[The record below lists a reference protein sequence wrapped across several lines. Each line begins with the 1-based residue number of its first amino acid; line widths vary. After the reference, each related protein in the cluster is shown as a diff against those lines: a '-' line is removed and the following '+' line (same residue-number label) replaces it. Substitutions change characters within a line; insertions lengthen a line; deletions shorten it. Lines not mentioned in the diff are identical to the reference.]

1 MPARTIDSSDLAE
14 LRSPR
19 PGGVRRSR
27 IDRLLVLVVLIA
39 IWVSLSAAFGVYWVG
54 SPWGVATGLGS
65 AVWSDLWQALAYV
78 LGPTWSE
85 SELGAMTRPGDMGL
99 QGQLQ
104 GRILVHASYTLLEAA
119 AGFFLGAIPA
129 AALPF
134 LLRRLPMVTAII
146 DPFMVGGYGA
156 PKLALAPLFIL
167 WFGIGI
173 ESKIALVAITVFFIV
188 YFSALAGIRALDA
201 KLVQMAQVA
210 GASERAV
217 ARHIVF
223 PGAVPYIFTGFRI
236 AMPYSIGGAVIAE
249 LISANRGLGYLIQ
262 LGANNF
268 DTTGI
273 FIALVAVTCIVFLGN
288 WSVDLV
294 ERWLLRWRPPAD
306 ARTEL
311 GS

>member
-1 MPARTIDSSDLAE
+1 MATWQQTESPDPARQARIAAS
-14 LRSPR
+14 LRAR
-19 PGGVRRSR
+19 G
-27 IDRLLVLVVLIA
+27 DQVLVMVVLLA
-39 IWVSLSAAFGVYWVG
+39 IWQGLSLAFGTYWIG
-54 SPWGVATGLGS
+54 SPWGVATR
-65 AVWSDLWQALAYV
+65 LASGV
-78 LGPTWSE
+78 LNGE
-85 SELGAMTRPGDMGL
+85 
-99 QGQLQ
+99 
-104 GRILVHASYTLLEAA
+104 ILRHASYTLLEAV
-119 AGFFLGAIPA
+119 AGFFIGALPA

-134 LLRRLPMVTAII
+134 ALRRLPIVTAIL

-188 YFSALAGIRALDA
+188 YFSALAGVRALDA
-201 KLVQMAQVA
+201 RLVQMAQVM
-210 GASERAV
+210 GADERDV

-262 LGANNF
+262 LGAMNF
-268 DTTGI
+268 DTTGV
-273 FIALVAVTCIVFLGN
+273 FVALAATTCIVFLGN
-288 WSVDLV
+288 WSVNTV
-294 ERWLLRWRPPAD
+294 ERRLLRWRPRPDLDMQA
-306 ARTEL
+306 